1 MRITD
6 IRSLLHHPARLTLI
20 EVHTDAGIVGLGST
34 GSPPGMIESI
44 IDDPG
49 DGLRQL
55 VVGEDP
61 GDPEALWRRMAERWP
76 AQRGRAD
83 RGGLQANAMGAID
96 MAVWDIAGKAAGKPV
111 HELLGGARRD
121 RVLAY
126 GSASTMFYAA
136 SKKSDE
142 TARERELRH
151 KPPEEIAR
159 ECTTLREQG
168 FRAVKFG
175 WGNDFGDEGMAK
187 LAAAREA
194 LGPDVRLS
202 VDFGCPAYF
211 DPSWSVEQA
220 IEAAHKLEA
229 YDVYFFEEALHPLDV
244 DGFAEVT
251 AATSVHIA
259 TGESLT
265 TTEEFE
271 PFIRQRALDIVQPDA
286 AQMGITQTFQVAR
299 DAEAAGMMCVPHG
312 PWTVFT
318 VTCHTQILSVAGLEP
333 MIEYPALVSYRGE
346 GLVTQRATALANYE
360 LVETPPELVDGHVV
374 LPQGPGLG
382 LGNFVPEAVERYQA
396 LMEEAA
402 SMS

>member
-20 EVHTDAGIVGLGST
+20 EVHTDEGIVGLGST
-34 GSPPGMIESI
+34 GSPPGMIEPI
-44 IDDPG
+44 IDDPS
-49 DGLRQL
+49 DGLRTIL
-55 VVGEDP
+55 VGQDP
-61 GDPEALWRRMAERWP
+61 TEPVELWYQMAERWP

-83 RGGLQANAMGAID
+83 RGGLQANAIGAID
-96 MAVWDIAGKAAGKPV
+96 MAVWDIAGKARGMPV
-111 HELLGGARRD
+111 HQLLGGARVD

-126 GSASTMFYAA
+126 GSASTMYYAA
-136 SKKSDE
+136 SKRSDE
-142 TARERELRH
+142 TERERQLRH
-151 KPPEEIAR
+151 KSPEEIAR

-168 FRAVKFG
+168 FKAVKFG
-175 WGNDFGDEGMAK
+175 WGNDFEAEGMAK

-194 LGPDVRLS
+194 LGPDTRLS

-211 DPSWSVEQA
+211 DPEWTVLEA
-220 IEAAHKLEA
+220 IDAAHKLEE
-229 YDVYFFEEALHPLDV
+229 YGVYFFEEALHPLDV
-244 DGFAEVT
+244 NGFAELT
-251 AATSVHIA
+251 AATSLHIA

-265 TTEEFE
+265 TTEEFDRFIE
-271 PFIRQRALDIVQPDA
+271 PCALDIVQPDA
-286 AQMGITQTFQVAR
+286 AQMGVTQTFEVAHEAEQV
-299 DAEAAGMMCVPHG
+299 GIMCVPHG

-346 GLVTQRATALANYE
+346 GLITQRATAMSNYE
-360 LVETPPELVDGHVV
+360 IVETPPKLVDGHVV

-382 LGNFVPEAVERYQA
+382 LGNLVPEAVERYQA

-402 SMS
+402 E

>member
-34 GSPPGMIESI
+34 GSPPGMIEPI
-44 IDDPG
+44 IDDPS
-49 DGLRQL
+49 DGLRQF
-55 VVGEDP
+55 VVGQDP
-61 GDPEALWRRMAERWP
+61 TEPVELWYQMMERWP

-96 MAVWDIAGKAAGKPV
+96 MAVWDIAGKAAGIPV
-111 HELLGGARRD
+111 HQLLGGARVD

-126 GSASTMFYAA
+126 GSASTMYYAA
-136 SKKSDE
+136 SKKSTE
-142 TARERELRH
+142 TERERELRR
-151 KPPEEIAR
+151 KSPEEIAR

-168 FRAVKFG
+168 FKAIKFG
-175 WGNDFGDEGMAK
+175 WGNDFDDEGMAK

-211 DPSWSVEQA
+211 NPEWTVADA
-220 IEAAHKLEA
+220 IAAARKLEA
-229 YDVYFFEEALHPLDV
+229 YDVYFFEEALHPMDV

-271 PFIRQRALDIVQPDA
+271 PFIRRRALDIVQPDA
-286 AQMGITQTFQVAR
+286 AQMGITQTIQVAR
-299 DAEAAGMMCVPHG
+299 DAEAAGIMCVPHG

-346 GLVTQRATALANYE
+346 GLVTQRATAMSNYE
-360 LVETPPELVDGHVV
+360 IVETPPKLVDGHVV

-396 LMEEAA
+396 FMEETAPA
-402 SMS
+402 S

>member
-34 GSPPGMIESI
+34 GSPPGMIEAI

-49 DGLRQL
+49 DGLRL
-55 VVGEDP
+55 FVVGQDP
-61 GDPEALWRRMAERWP
+61 TDPEALWRRMAERWA

-126 GSASTMFYAA
+126 GSASTMSYVAR
-136 SKKSDE
+136 KKSYE
-142 TARERELRH
+142 GEQGRSLRQ
-151 KPPEEIAR
+151 KSPEEIAR

-168 FRAVKFG
+168 FKAVKYG
-175 WGNDFGDEGMAK
+175 WGNDFGDDGMAK

-194 LGPDVRLS
+194 LGPDTRLS

-211 DPSWSVEQA
+211 DSTWTAADA
-220 IEAAHKLEA
+220 IAAARKLEA

-271 PFIRQRALDIVQPDA
+271 PFIRRRALDIVQPDA
-286 AQMGITQTFQVAR
+286 AQMGITQTLQVAR

-333 MIEYPALVSYRGE
+333 MIEYPALVSYGGE
-346 GLVTQRATALANYE
+346 GMVQQRATALASYE
-360 LVETPPELVDGHVV
+360 IVESPPELVDGHVV

-396 LMEEAA
+396 LMAEAA
-402 SMS
+402 SAS